1 MRVPPP
7 LAALHGARA
16 EELGL
21 SEDSLLSCENR
32 ITQCLFRLRGGK
44 ISQNDFV
51 HGVMLSLLVNSLAAA
66 LSERLANVILSTC
79 PRCSKL
85 KTLESVIRTLVPAL
99 AHFAA
104 FFFIYLCTGFVP
116 SECAHCS
123 TQRQHPPAYHPPAH
137 HTPAHHTPAART
149 RLTCATDAEHA
160 NLFASCSGL
169 CCGLR
174 ASSQRLQAMVTRV
187 GANGMISR
195 CLTLQPGAAARCAM
209 RTSR

>member
-21 SEDSLLSCENR
+21 SEDSLLSCKNR

-85 KTLESVIRTLVPAL
+85 KTLESVMRTLVPAL

-104 FFFIYLCTGFVP
+104 FFFIYLGTGFVP
-116 SECAHCS
+116 SECAHCN
-123 TQRQHPPAYHPPAH
+123 TQRQHPPAHD
-137 HTPAHHTPAART
+137 TPAHHTPAAHT
-149 RLTCATDAEHA
+149 RLTCATYAEHA

-169 CCGLR
+169 CCRLR

-195 CLTLQPGAAARCAM
+195 CLMLQPGAAARCAM